1 MFFCRFKRNIIGI
14 IGGIIQHIV
23 KDESEDKN
31 VWEYIKKSLL
41 QDINILK
48 HDLNEI
54 MMNVRKYTGSLLK

>member
-1 MFFCRFKRNIIGI
+1 
-14 IGGIIQHIV
+14 V